1 MSSNDDDAKS
11 ATIKF
16 LSNGPILVR
25 SLETMT
31 DHDGREI
38 PTKPSISLC
47 RCGQSRNKPF
57 CDGRHKAAGFTDE
70 KITDG
75 EWDKRVD
82 YTGRDVTVHDNRGI
96 CSHAAYCTN
105 NLAAVWRSDKE
116 PWIDPDG
123 ASADETIKVVRECPS
138 GALSY
143 TIGGV
148 EHREQERDPAIRLTE
163 DGPYAVEGGVEI
175 EGVEQGEGAST
186 EHFALCRC
194 GASKNKPF
202 CDGAHWYA
210 HFKGDNSVK
219 IADVGDLDEGKP
231 EHRELDGVE
240 LVVVRLGENISVLE
254 GKCRHQ
260 GGIMSDGDVDGE
272 DLICGLHGW
281 AYSVKTGVN
290 KDASGQDLKLFKS
303 WVERDHVFIDADEIV
318 AWKKERSEAP
328 KSESAAP
335 DSGLT
340 PEEPHN
346 AYIHHLAQYGLSK
359 TGSHGRTTSMGV
371 PRYDLP
377 TWDDLQFITAQLH
390 KFPQLDEVPVGTEL
404 VIGPKAAKPL
414 RLGIPLFVS
423 DMSFGS
429 LSFEAKTALAMGA
442 EMAGT
447 GICSGEGGMLPEEQ
461 QANGR
466 YFYELASARFGF
478 SMDLLTKV
486 QAFHFKGG
494 QGAKTGTGGH
504 LPGEKVS
511 RKIAEVRGLEEG
523 QPAISPARFPDWD
536 TLEDFRTFAD
546 QVRDKTGGIPI
557 GFKLSAQ
564 HIEEDI
570 DAAIRVGVDYIILD
584 GRGGGTGA
592 APAIFRDNI
601 SVPTLPAIARARRHL
616 DESGNRDVT
625 LIATGGLRTPVDFAK
640 ALALGADGV
649 AIANSAIQAIGCIG
663 TRACN
668 TNSCPVGI
676 ATQKESLRARLIPTE
691 AAERLNRFL
700 TAATSLMSV
709 MARACGHT
717 HLNQFEIEDLTT
729 WKRDVAYLTGVKY
742 GGVVPL

>member
-1 MSSNDDDAKS
+1 MSSNPDDRKLP
-11 ATIKF
+11 TIKF
-16 LSNGPILVR
+16 VGNGPILVQ
-25 SLETMT
+25 SLDTMT
-31 DHDGREI
+31 DHDGKEL
-38 PTKPSISLC
+38 PTKRSISLC

-57 CDGRHKAAGFTDE
+57 CDGRHKAAGFSDE
-70 KITDG
+70 KSTDG

-82 YTGRDVTVHDNRGI
+82 YDGRDITVHDNRGI
-96 CSHAAYCTN
+96 CSHAAFCTK

-123 ASADETIKVVRECPS
+123 APAEETVNVIRTCPS

-143 TIGGV
+143 TIDGV
-148 EHREQERDPAIRLTE
+148 EHQGHGREPAVRLTE
-163 DGPYAVEGGVEI
+163 DGPYAVEGGIEI

-202 CDGAHWYA
+202 CGGAHWYA

-219 IADVGDLDEGKP
+219 IADLGELDAGKP
-231 EHRELDGVE
+231 VPREVDGVE
-240 LVVVRLGENISVLE
+240 LVLVRFGDDVSVHK
-254 GKCRHQ
+254 GICRHQ
-260 GGIMSDGDVDGE
+260 GGIMSDGDVAGD

-281 AYSVKTGVN
+281 AYNIRTGVN
-290 KDASGQDLKLFKS
+290 EDGSGQDLKLFKS
-303 WVERDHVFIDADEIV
+303 WVERDHVFVDADEIV
-318 AWKKERSEAP
+318 AWKKARAVAP

-335 DSGLT
+335 DSEAT

-371 PRYDLP
+371 PRYELP
-377 TWDDLQFITAQLH
+377 SWDDLQFITAQLH
-390 KFPQLDEVPVGTEL
+390 KFPQLDDVAVGTEL
-404 VIGPKAAKPL
+404 VIGAKAAKPL
-414 RLGIPLFVS
+414 RLDIPLFVS

-461 QANGR
+461 QANSR

-478 SMDLLTKV
+478 ALDLLTKV

-494 QGAKTGTGGH
+494 QVAKTGTGGH

-536 TLEDFRTFAD
+536 TVDDFRKFAD
-546 QVRDKTGGIPI
+546 QVREKTGGIPI

-570 DAAIRVGVDYIILD
+570 DAAIQVGVDYIILD

-601 SVPTLPAIARARRHL
+601 SVPTLPAIARARKHL
-616 DESGNRDVT
+616 DQNGNGEIT
-625 LIATGGLRTPVDFAK
+625 LVATGGLRTPADFAK

-649 AIANSAIQAIGCIG
+649 AISNSAIQAIGCIG

-668 TNSCPVGI
+668 TNNCPVGI
-676 ATQKESLRARLIPTE
+676 ATQKESLRARLIPGE

-700 TAATSLMSV
+700 RAATDLMFV

-717 HLNQFEIEDLTT
+717 HLNQFTTGDLTT

>member
-1 MSSNDDDAKS
+1 MSSNPDDRKV
-11 ATIKF
+11 TIKF
-16 LSNGPILVR
+16 ANNGPILVR

-31 DHDGREI
+31 DHDGRVI

-47 RCGQSRNKPF
+47 RCGQSRTKPF
-57 CDGRHKAAGFTDE
+57 CDGSHKAAGFTDE
-70 KITDG
+70 KITGG
-75 EWDKRVD
+75 ERDKRD
-82 YTGRDVTVHDNRGI
+82 SYTGKDITVHDNRGI

-116 PWIDPDG
+116 PWIDADG
-123 ASADETIKVVRECPS
+123 AAPEETVKVIRQCPS

-143 TIGGV
+143 SIDGV
-148 EHREQERDPAIRLTE
+148 EHRDQQRDPAISLTE
-163 DGPYAVEGGVEI
+163 DGPYAVEGGIGI
-175 EGVEQGEGAST
+175 EGVVQGEGASS

-194 GASKNKPF
+194 GGSKNKPF
-202 CDGAHWYA
+202 CDGAHWYV

-219 IADVGDLDEGKP
+219 IADLGELEDGKP
-231 EHRELDGVE
+231 AHRELDGVE
-240 LVVVRLGENISVLE
+240 LVVVRLGDSVSVLE

-260 GGIMSDGDVDGE
+260 GGIMSDGDVVGE

-281 AYSVKTGVN
+281 AYNLKTGVN
-290 KDASGQDLKLFKS
+290 EDGSGQDLKLFKS
-303 WVERDHVFIDADEIV
+303 WVERDHVFINADEIV
-318 AWKKERSEAP
+318 AWKKERSEEP
-328 KSESAAP
+328 KS
-335 DSGLT
+335 DSTPTGTGAT

-346 AYIHHLAQYGLSK
+346 AYIHHLAQYGLSQ

-371 PRYDLP
+371 PRYELP
-377 TWDDLQFITAQLH
+377 SWDDLQFITAQLH
-390 KFPQLDEVPVGTEL
+390 KFPQLDQVPVGTEL

-414 RLGIPLFVS
+414 RLDIPLFVS

-429 LSFEAKTALAMGA
+429 LSLEAKTALAMGA

-447 GICSGEGGMLPEEQ
+447 GICSGEGGMLPDEQ
-461 QANGR
+461 EANSR

-478 SMDLLTKV
+478 SIDLLTKV

-511 RKIAEVRGLEEG
+511 KKIAAVRGLVEG
-523 QPAISPARFPDWD
+523 QPAISPARFPDWESVD
-536 TLEDFRTFAD
+536 DFRKFAD
-546 QVRDKTGGIPI
+546 QVREKTGGIPI

-570 DAAIRVGVDYIILD
+570 DAAIQVGVDYIILD

-592 APAIFRDNI
+592 APALFRDNI

-616 DESGNRDVT
+616 DEHGKGDIT
-625 LIATGGLRTPVDFAK
+625 LIATGGLRIPADFAK

-649 AIANSAIQAIGCIG
+649 ALANSAIQAIGCVG

-668 TNSCPVGI
+668 TNNCPVGI
-676 ATQKESLRARLIPTE
+676 ATQKESLRARLIPGE
-691 AAERLNRFL
+691 AAQRLNRFL
-700 TAATSLMSV
+700 RAATDLMSV

-717 HLNQFEIEDLTT
+717 DLSQLAIDDLTT